1 MSTTPADL
9 DQQLAAIREQLTEV
23 RRAAIELPREYRHL
37 PIAQLGVD
45 RLGDPLTPGEA
56 LSNACD
62 GLDGFIGALALAD
75 DAASIAQ
82 TYTTRLQ

>member
-9 DQQLAAIREQLTEV
+9 DRQLAAIREQLTEV
-23 RRAAIELPREYRHL
+23 RRAAIELSRDCRHL
-37 PIAQLGVD
+37 PIGPLGED
-45 RLGDPLTPGEA
+45 TLSDPPPPGEA

-75 DAASIAQ
+75 DAASIVQ